1 MTRTVIIAV
10 IAGLVFSGFEAVAET
25 GDVEAIDAH
34 GHGHEIHSSA
44 HTGGHDHDDSTDHD
58 DHFCH
63 CGLHAPALLSSYVT
77 PVAPAV
83 ATGTTLHDGRF
94 SSLPSPPLLRPPNA

>member
-10 IAGLVFSGFEAVAET
+10 ITGLVFSGFEAVAET

-34 GHGHEIHSSA
+34 GHSHEIHSSA
-44 HTGGHDHDDSTDHD
+44 HTSGHDHDDSTDHD

-63 CGLHAPALLSSYVT
+63 CGVHAPALPASDVIAA
-77 PVAPAV
+77 APEPSV
-83 ATGTTLHDGRF
+83 ATTRHDGRF
-94 SSLPSPPLLRPPNA
+94 SSLHAPPLLRPPNS